1 MDLREL
7 NYILIPRSNDT
18 WEAWA
23 QTRSGRVLTWLAAP
37 LLTLT
42 REGQVVA
49 VATLVGGAAGVDV
62 GGSHLYLVFAGLISL
77 LTVAFALRRM
87 ARLDGLQV
95 SVERPDRVEAGLA
108 ATLTVVLHNAGTRPR
123 FALRIHGPFLP
134 WDGRWVGAPGAVA
147 ELPVGATVRVP
158 LQVRFLCRGDRLVG
172 RLSVVSVR
180 PLGLA
185 QGRPVRTD
193 SVRVTVVPRRV
204 NVPTPPPRPAGGA
217 AGTARRQAVGVEQ
230 WAGVRPYRAG
240 DRLRD
245 LHARSWARLG
255 EPMVRVFEA
264 PQRPVEQV
272 LVVPQV
278 RRNEREGFDAAL
290 GIAAGLLHGVVGRD
304 AVGTLSVLGA
314 DAGRALA
321 VGRGVAGLERALDRL
336 ATVEPA
342 AAKGVWPAPAPGS
355 AGEPL
360 CVVFGG
366 WGPEAAVFWRGLQ
379 RSRPGARAWVV
390 SRHRAE
396 RADAA
401 AQGVE
406 ALSLDQARAGVPP

>member
-18 WEAWA
+18 WEAWRK
-23 QTRSGRVLTWLAAP
+23 TRFGRLVNWLAAP
-37 LLTLT
+37 VLSLT

-77 LTVAFALRRM
+77 LLTAFALRRL
-87 ARLDGLQV
+87 ARLDGIQV
-95 SVERPDRVEAGLA
+95 SVERPERVEAGLP
-108 ATLTVVLHNAGTRPR
+108 ATLTVVLHNPGPKPR

-158 LQVRFLCRGDRLVG
+158 LQVRFLCRGDRLIG
-172 RLSVVSVR
+172 RLTVVSVR

-185 QGRPVRTD
+185 QGRPLRTEP
-193 SVRVTVVPRRV
+193 VRVTVVPRRV
-204 NVPTPPPRPAGGA
+204 NVPTPPPRPAGGSP
-217 AGTARRQAVGVEQ
+217 GTARRQGLGAEQ

-264 PQRPVEQV
+264 PQRALEQV

-278 RRNEREGFDAAL
+278 RRPERETFDAAL
-290 GIAAGLLHGVVGRD
+290 GISAALLHGVIGRD
-304 AVGTLSVLGA
+304 AIGTLEVLGA
-314 DAGRALA
+314 DGGRSLA

-336 ATVEPA
+336 ATVAPQRA
-342 AAKGVWPAPAPGS
+342 SAGWPAPESGAQGS
-355 AGEPL
+355 PL
-360 CVVFGG
+360 YVVFGG
-366 WGPEAAVFWRGLQ
+366 WSEGAGAFWLALRGA
-379 RSRPGARAWVV
+379 RPGARAWVV
-390 SRHRAE
+390 SRDRRE
-396 RADAA
+396 REAA
-401 AQGVE
+401 AVLGVE
-406 ALSLDQARAGVPP
+406 ALSLDQARAGQVL